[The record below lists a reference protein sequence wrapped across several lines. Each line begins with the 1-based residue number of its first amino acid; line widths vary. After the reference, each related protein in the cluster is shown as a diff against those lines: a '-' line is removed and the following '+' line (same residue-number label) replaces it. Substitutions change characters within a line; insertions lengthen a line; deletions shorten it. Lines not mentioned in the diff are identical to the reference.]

1 MTPYT
6 NQPAI
11 RALMQRP
18 APGLRRVLD
27 ALRHMDDGPP
37 PRADGNPLENG
48 SGFPSSPAVV
58 VPKRGPMRAPGCP
71 ALLRNHVAS

>member
-6 NQPAI
+6 NGPGN

-27 ALRHMDDGPP
+27 ALRNLDDGPQP
-37 PRADGNPLENG
+37 WAGAKTPLENR
-48 SGFPSSPAVV
+48 SGFPKSPAVV
-58 VPKRGPMRAPGCP
+58 VPKRGPTRAPEVSGT
-71 ALLRNHVAS
+71 AS